1 VHAAEAV
8 SDSIAALLQGFG
20 AVNRRLRE
28 RGVITVGVSHGT
40 VNGCITEHGV
50 PMAGLDHEF
59 TVGSLFAAETSAF
72 MLGHIHRHQAWEASG
87 HRIAYPGSIGRLHYG
102 EEGDKGFLIWDVARD
117 SAAFEFVLTPAR
129 RMLHIDFQG
138 KPDLDKLKTRLAEAD
153 GAFVRVRWVIP
164 EEDRASVDRDA
175 IRALLSKAAEVKLEE
190 RVVPVVRTRAA
201 GITQAHTLSEKLA
214 KWAGTTE
221 VEEAPLLERLQLLES
236 TEPETIVGELLREQK
251 TSVNLDR
258 SEKHMNFH
266 NRETDQREPGTSG
279 KVNEAAGPRL
289 QTQLAETS

>member
-1 VHAAEAV
+1 
-8 SDSIAALLQGFG
+8 
-20 AVNRRLRE
+20 
-28 RGVITVGVSHGT
+28 
-40 VNGCITEHGV
+40 
-50 PMAGLDHEF
+50 
-59 TVGSLFAAETSAF
+59 
-72 MLGHIHRHQAWEASG
+72 
-87 HRIAYPGSIGRLHYG
+87 
-102 EEGDKGFLIWDVARD
+102 
-117 SAAFEFVLTPAR
+117 
-129 RMLHIDFQG
+129 
-138 KPDLDKLKTRLAEAD
+138 
-153 GAFVRVRWVIP
+153 
-164 EEDRASVDRDA
+164 
-175 IRALLSKAAEVKLEE
+175 
-190 RVVPVVRTRAA
+190 VPVVRTRAA